1 MNRPTQTLS
10 KKPASLRHRRI
21 GRKVLLADKL
31 AHVTNVS
38 TQKSRSKNW
47 RTIFAKPKLAA
58 GVLVGVI
65 AVGVIGFAG
74 MQTYASQQAKA
85 KQAEQT
91 AQFTLQKEKAAKAD
105 ACRRAKL
112 EQKSE
117 LIGKVTYDELYDG
130 NECDR

>member
-1 MNRPTQTLS
+1 MNRPDFLKPS
-10 KKPASLRHRRI
+10 KPTSVRHRRI

-31 AHVTNVS
+31 AHVTKVS
-38 TQKSRSKNW
+38 AQKSRNNDW

-58 GVLVGVI
+58 AVLGGVI

-85 KQAEQT
+85 EQAEAT

-130 NECDR
+130 NECDE